1 MPAALHQSAD
11 IRPSN
16 LLVLNG
22 NAFFVDAY
30 VSGVLHVPD
39 LSMEGAM
46 PSQLALVQGYWGDTQ
61 GAVQTGLTDLLSKIR
76 IWGIRESTGYAN
88 HKGCP
93 TWFVLGQRLF
103 YTKEDFYGF
112 QDDLCYNGDAK
123 CRGRAPGFRLPT
135 GKDDFNMALSAA
147 APWVNFYGN
156 TPKSID
162 YPRKTMYQLLSDTAR
177 RYPQNIAYVFMG
189 KETDYTTFLRRV
201 DLAAKAFVAMGIHR
215 GDRVTICMP
224 NSPQGLDCFYA
235 LNRIGAI
242 PNMIHPLS
250 APHEIAFYLNAS
262 HSKAIV
268 TLDQFYYKVE
278 QILPDLHDTCRIII
292 AKIRDELPGVKKA
305 LFPLTKTA
313 RSVQKLPKTGY
324 ILWNDFLNVG
334 RRSKKE
340 LPPDEGKYDDCGAIL
355 YSGGTT
361 GTTKGIMLSNLNFNA
376 LGLQTIA
383 ASGYTSVAGMKMLSI
398 MPIFHGFGLGIGIH
412 TALIGGATCILVPQF
427 SVKLYAEILKKQK
440 PNLIP
445 GVPTLFEALL
455 RADSLD
461 GVDLS
466 FLKGIFSGGDSLSP
480 ELKKKVDQFLKEHN
494 CSEQIREG
502 YGTTECVTA
511 SCLTPKDY
519 ARSGSIGVPFPD
531 TYYKIVKPG
540 TTEELP
546 ANTDGEICISGPTV
560 MLGYMDNPE
569 ETAQT
574 LRRHLE
580 GRIWLHTGD
589 LGRMDQ
595 DGFVYFRQRIKRM
608 IITSGYNVYPSQ
620 LENIIDGHDKVLLSC
635 VIGVK
640 DPYRV
645 QRVKAYVV
653 PMPGIEPTEELKEEI
668 LAYCEKRI
676 AKYAMPREI
685 EFRTEL
691 PKTLVGKVAYRV
703 LEEEANSQMHPEGK

>member
-1 MPAALHQSAD
+1 MSFTAS
-11 IRPSN
+11 
-16 LLVLNG
+16 
-22 NAFFVDAY
+22 
-30 VSGVLHVPD
+30 
-39 LSMEGAM
+39 
-46 PSQLALVQGYWGDTQ
+46 
-61 GAVQTGLTDLLSKIR
+61 
-76 IWGIRESTGYAN
+76 
-88 HKGCP
+88 
-93 TWFVLGQRLF
+93 
-103 YTKEDFYGF
+103 
-112 QDDLCYNGDAK
+112 
-123 CRGRAPGFRLPT
+123 
-135 GKDDFNMALSAA
+135 
-147 APWVNFYGN
+147 APWLKYYGN
-156 TPKSID
+156 TPAHLD
-162 YPRKTMYQLLSDTAR
+162 YPHLTMYQMVAQTAG
-177 RYPQNIAYVFMG
+177 RYPRHIAYNFMG
-189 KETDYTTFLRRV
+189 RETTYTAMLRRV
-201 DLAAKAFVAMGIHR
+201 DAAARGLTAMGITR
-215 GDRVTICMP
+215 GDRVTICMA
-224 NSPQGLDCFYA
+224 NTPQAVDCFYA

-250 APHEIAFYLNAS
+250 ASQEIAFYLNVS
-262 HSKAIV
+262 HSKAIL
-268 TLDQFYYKVE
+268 TLDQFYYKVAE
-278 QILPDLHDTCRIII
+278 ILPELKQPCKILI
-292 AKIRDELPGVKKA
+292 AKIADELPFPLSLA
-305 LFPLTKTA
+305 YPLTKGA
-313 RSVQKLPKTGY
+313 RAVKKLPKTGY
-324 ILWNDFLNVG
+324 TLWTDMVAAGKNTQ
-334 RRSKKE
+334 
-340 LPPDEGKYDDCGAIL
+340 LPPDTGKYDDCGAIL

-383 ASGYTSVAGMKMLSI
+383 ASGYPSVEGMKMLSI

-427 SVKLYAEILKKQK
+427 SVKIYADILIKRK

-455 RADSLD
+455 RADNLE

-480 ELKKKVDQFLKEHN
+480 ELKKKVDAFLKAHN

-519 ARSGSIGVPFPD
+519 ARPGSIGVPFPD

-540 TTEELP
+540 TCEEVTP
-546 ANTDGEICISGPTV
+546 NTDGEICVSGPSV

-574 LRRHLE
+574 LRAHGD

-589 LGRMDQ
+589 LGHMDQ

-620 LENIIDGHDKVLLSC
+620 LENIIDGHEKVLLSC

-653 PMPGIEPTEELKEEI
+653 PMPGVEPTEALKREI
-668 LAYCEKRI
+668 LDYCSSRI

-703 LEEEANSQMHPEGK
+703 LEEEANGGAQ